1 MIPVFQKCN
10 KQPNFLL
17 RQVFFIIITSHLTRQ
32 TLIQHDSAQFV
43 GPAHIDPH
51 LKTTWLTVRFL
62 GFGKIVLVHIED
74 LFEVSESHHQVSC
87 QLKTCTES
95 VLAHQC
101 CASSSTYYST
111 SPVWKSFNLKRFAVE
126 NKNSISA
133 TNSLLFSCLLLA
145 GDIECN
151 PGPPVSFNQSV
162 TDAAEIDGNSNPDID
177 FEDHQDASETVY
189 FCGAC
194 KEPVTWDQ
202 KGLMCEHPTCET
214 WYHIDCQ
221 AVGESTYEHLGNSDF
236 SWTCLV
242 CDGPNYSTTLFDLHS
257 LHLENRYASLSN
269 LTDLDT
275 SDCSSLSFDSLNS
288 ENFTSQPRATS
299 SPSKPKPRSSTGHRP
314 NRVLNVNCQALGNKK
329 GPFYNLVDST
339 KPDIIIATETWF
351 NSGVADSE
359 FFDSQFTVHRRD
371 RATHAGGVIV
381 AVNSDFISTREES
394 LEREDTESVWVK
406 LNISGCKTLLV
417 GGIYCPNVSDVIN
430 LEAFDAAVSKISGK
444 ANSILLIGGDFNFP
458 GWDWKN
464 KTLKPKT
471 PHVNLHYRFADI
483 LADNGL
489 SQIIEE
495 PTRGRNTLDLI
506 ITNRPCQINR
516 AKTLPGISDHS
527 AVYVEFDIKPT
538 RKKQIPR
545 DVPLY
550 KKADWERLL
559 FHRQTS

>member
-1 MIPVFQKCN
+1 MGHGMLSTRREIARLCILHKARGVL
-10 KQPNFLL
+10 NFELGTD
-17 RQVFFIIITSHLTRQ
+17 VWPEVSTT
-32 TLIQHDSAQFV
+32 TLKLNQR
-43 GPAHIDPH
+43 
-51 LKTTWLTVRFL
+51 RF
-62 GFGKIVLVHIED
+62 VHIED

-95 VLAHQC
+95 VLSHQC
-101 CASSSTYYST
+101 CASSSTYYNT
-111 SPVWKSFNLKRFAVE
+111 SPVWKSFFNLKRFAVE

-133 TNSLLFSCLLLA
+133 TNSLLFSSLLLA

-162 TDAAEIDGNSNPDID
+162 TDAAEIDGNSNRDID
-177 FEDHQDASETVY
+177 FEDHQDTSETEY
-189 FCGAC
+189 FF

-221 AVGESTYEHLGNSDF
+221 AVGESTYEHLGNSDV

-242 CDGPNYSTTLFDLHS
+242 CDGPNYSTTLFDFHS
-257 LHLENRYASLSN
+257 LHLESRYASLSN

-299 SPSKPKPRSSTGHRP
+299 SPSRPKPRSSTGHRP
-314 NRVLNVNCQALGNKK
+314 IRVLNVNCQALGNKK
-329 GPFYNLVDST
+329 GHFYNLVDST

-351 NSGVADSE
+351 DSGVVDSE

-417 GGIYCPNVSDVIN
+417 GGIYRPNVCDVIN
-430 LEAFDAAVSKISGK
+430 LKTFDAAVSKILG
-444 ANSILLIGGDFNFP
+444 
-458 GWDWKN
+458 
-464 KTLKPKT
+464 
-471 PHVNLHYRFADI
+471 
-483 LADNGL
+483 
-489 SQIIEE
+489 
-495 PTRGRNTLDLI
+495 
-506 ITNRPCQINR
+506 
-516 AKTLPGISDHS
+516 
-527 AVYVEFDIKPT
+527 KPT
-538 RKKQIPR
+538 
-545 DVPLY
+545 
-550 KKADWERLL
+550 A
-559 FHRQTS
+559 FS